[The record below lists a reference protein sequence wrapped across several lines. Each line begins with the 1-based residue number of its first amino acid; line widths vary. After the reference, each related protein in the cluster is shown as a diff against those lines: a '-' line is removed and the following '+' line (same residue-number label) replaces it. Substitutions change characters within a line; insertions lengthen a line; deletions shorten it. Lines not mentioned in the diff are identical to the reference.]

1 MPIKPENLSLYPA
14 DWSQIRAR
22 IQQRAGNKC
31 EQCGVENYAIGG
43 RAKDGTW
50 MPASPEEKMLR
61 LVYPEPGT
69 HAWCRLGGTTAFL
82 RIIRIVCT
90 TAHLDHN
97 PANCADDNLRF
108 WCQRCH
114 LAYDAEHHAQT
125 AYQTRRQGLAVSD
138 LFEELQNNG

>member
-14 DWSQIRAR
+14 DWPQIRTR

-43 RAKDGTW
+43 RAFGSFHK
-50 MPASPEEKMLR
+50 AIPEERMLR

-69 HAWCRLGGTTAFL
+69 YSWCEGVDTKL

-97 PANCADDNLRF
+97 PTNCADDNLRF

-138 LFEELQNNG
+138 LFEESK